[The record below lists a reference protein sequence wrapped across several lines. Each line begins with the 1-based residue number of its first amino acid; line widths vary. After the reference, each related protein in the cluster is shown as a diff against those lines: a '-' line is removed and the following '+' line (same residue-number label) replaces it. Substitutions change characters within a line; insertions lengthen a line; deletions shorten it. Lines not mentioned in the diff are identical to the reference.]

1 AAEPS
6 HRAVRGVPLR
16 PPTWAR
22 AGALGAPCSTRG
34 RDRRGRDLRADV
46 PAGAAPLRQGR
57 RMSTTIRLEGAGVR
71 FMFDSQRRPVIPG
84 IGWLG
89 FGCTSNWG
97 LRGVQL
103 EIGPG
108 ESVGLVGRNGAGK
121 STLLRIMGGVYLPD
135 EGRAVVRGRVGAL
148 LSISAGVGRFLT
160 GRENALLLGVLSG
173 LSRVEAQAILP
184 RVQLRSG
191 LDEAFDRL
199 VSSYSQGMR
208 ARLAFAVIREV
219 RPEILLLD
227 EVHEAFDHDFRSQ
240 VSALA
245 DEIMAAGGIVVAAG
259 HDHAILAGICRRA
272 VWLEDGRVRAD
283 GDF

>member
-1 AAEPS
+1 
-6 HRAVRGVPLR
+6 
-16 PPTWAR
+16 
-22 AGALGAPCSTRG
+22 
-34 RDRRGRDLRADV
+34 
-46 PAGAAPLRQGR
+46 
-57 RMSTTIRLEGAGVR
+57 MSTGIRLEGAGVR

-84 IGWLG
+84 IAWLR

-121 STLLRIMGGVYLPD
+121 STLLRIIGGVYLPD
-135 EGRAVVRGRVGAL
+135 EGRAVVTGRVGAL

-208 ARLAFAVIREV
+208 ARLAFSVIREV

-227 EVHEAFDHDFRSQ
+227 EVHEAFDHDFRSE

-283 GDF
+283 GDFDEVERAYRDGPAASRAGQRLAVVRP